1 MTFLFILSLILL
13 AVVNTIAYYKLFK
26 KEEPKEYIWVG
37 KGENPLKNM
46 K

>member
-1 MTFLFILSLILL
+1 MAFLFIFSSLIFI
-13 AVVNTIAYYKLFK
+13 AVGFFVYFK
-26 KEEPKEYIWVG
+26 YIKHEEEGEYIWVG

>member
-1 MTFLFILSLILL
+1 MAFLFILSMASL
-13 AVVNTIAYYKLFK
+13 TIAGTVAYYWLFK

-37 KGENPLKNM
+37 KGEDPLKNM